1 MNATAPRA
9 VGRLHDPRVALGVG
23 LLDPKKVR
31 VELVEFVGQ
40 DVSIWNEI
48 VLAGSK
54 LFLGSDI
61 VVAQS
66 IFSRYFVT
74 LREMVNP
81 LVLVQAFIQK

>member
-9 VGRLHDPRVALGVG
+9 VGRLYDPRVALGVV
-23 LLDPKKVR
+23 LLDLKKVR

-40 DVSIWNEI
+40 DVSVWNKI
-48 VLAGSK
+48 VLVGSK
-54 LFLGSDI
+54 LFLSSDV